1 MIAGKTLSGR
11 TAKADLHLHSMYSEH
26 PSEWFLQRLG
36 AKESYTDPETIYR
49 MAKDRGMDF
58 VTITDHN
65 RIEGALILRDKYPD
79 DTFTGVEFTTYFP
92 EDGCKIHILVYGLG
106 IDDFDELQRARSNIY
121 QMRDCLTERD
131 LVHSVAHATYP
142 VNGILEMDHLE
153 KLILMFNL
161 FEGIN
166 GGRNRINNRVWT
178 RVLDSVDEN
187 RIEDLRVRHSL
198 EPQGR
203 TPWIKGL
210 TGGSDDH
217 AGLFVGETYTQANG
231 STPLEFVDSLRR
243 LSSMP
248 RGRSNTYQALVFAV
262 YKIAYDFSRQNK
274 SSNSRNLASALTEFI
289 FEKREFKLRE
299 KLFLKKLTHSGGERA
314 NLYSIVNDLI
324 SDIRREQHGSL
335 EKKLDMVYNR
345 IAELTDEFVKLL
357 VGSIR
362 KDATSGDLVNF
373 AANASASLPGI
384 FLSLPFFTA
393 VRDMFNNKELL
404 NDLKAT
410 FNEEG
415 EIREPRKTMWFT
427 DTLTD
432 LNGVSVTLR
441 KIAQLAE
448 SRDPGVRIV
457 TALTEDEAGDLL
469 TENIVCLPY
478 TESFSL
484 PGYEKYLI
492 KIPSILKALNIIA
505 EYEPDEIFVSTPG
518 PVGLTGLM
526 IARLMSIRA
535 TGFFHTDYSR
545 QATKIVS
552 DESVNDVIESF
563 IKWFFSCFDEIRVP
577 TCQYMDIL
585 KKRGYNGD
593 LLTRF
598 IRGIDTDEFL
608 PTGNRTIEELETRD
622 PAHSVLVYTGRI
634 SRDKDLDL
642 LIGAFRRVLEEYP
655 HVSLKMVGDGPY
667 LDELREKCS
676 DLAHVKFLGR
686 IPNKE
691 LPELYSSSDIFVFP
705 SDSDT
710 FGMSVLEAQACGLP
724 AVVSS
729 VGGPREIIENGVTGI
744 VARAGD
750 MKEWIGAIE
759 KMLQL
764 RIYSTE
770 KYFGMR
776 VASRNRVLSEYD
788 WKNIYCKL
796 FSK

>member
-1 MIAGKTLSGR
+1 
-11 TAKADLHLHSMYSEH
+11 
-26 PSEWFLQRLG
+26 
-36 AKESYTDPETIYR
+36 
-49 MAKDRGMDF
+49 
-58 VTITDHN
+58 
-65 RIEGALILRDKYPD
+65 
-79 DTFTGVEFTTYFP
+79 
-92 EDGCKIHILVYGLG
+92 
-106 IDDFDELQRARSNIY
+106 
-121 QMRDCLTERD
+121 
-131 LVHSVAHATYP
+131 
-142 VNGILEMDHLE
+142 
-153 KLILMFNL
+153 
-161 FEGIN
+161 
-166 GGRNRINNRVWT
+166 
-178 RVLDSVDEN
+178 
-187 RIEDLRVRHSL
+187 
-198 EPQGR
+198 
-203 TPWIKGL
+203 
-210 TGGSDDH
+210 
-217 AGLFVGETYTQANG
+217 
-231 STPLEFVDSLRR
+231 
-243 LSSMP
+243 
-248 RGRSNTYQALVFAV
+248 
-262 YKIAYDFSRQNK
+262 
-274 SSNSRNLASALTEFI
+274 
-289 FEKREFKLRE
+289 
-299 KLFLKKLTHSGGERA
+299 
-314 NLYSIVNDLI
+314 
-324 SDIRREQHGSL
+324 
-335 EKKLDMVYNR
+335 
-345 IAELTDEFVKLL
+345 
-357 VGSIR
+357 
-362 KDATSGDLVNF
+362 
-373 AANASASLPGI
+373 
-384 FLSLPFFTA
+384 
-393 VRDMFNNKELL
+393 
-404 NDLKAT
+404 
-410 FNEEG
+410 
-415 EIREPRKTMWFT
+415 MWFT